1 MPSDCAEHPTFPG
14 GRMLCPGA
22 LLLLVHPR
30 ERGTN
35 LPLPRRLWFGDK
47 RSRLNKSKRRGL
59 RSCFGFRCSVLAAG
73 QRVTHSLVGLTSLGG
88 KDLHPQPS
96 GSPSLG
102 TALPLS

>member
-35 LPLPRRLWFGDK
+35 LPLPRETVVWGQTQPVEQEQK
-47 RSRLNKSKRRGL
+47 
-59 RSCFGFRCSVLAAG
+59 AG
-73 QRVTHSLVGLTSLGG
+73 
-88 KDLHPQPS
+88 
-96 GSPSLG
+96 
-102 TALPLS
+102 A